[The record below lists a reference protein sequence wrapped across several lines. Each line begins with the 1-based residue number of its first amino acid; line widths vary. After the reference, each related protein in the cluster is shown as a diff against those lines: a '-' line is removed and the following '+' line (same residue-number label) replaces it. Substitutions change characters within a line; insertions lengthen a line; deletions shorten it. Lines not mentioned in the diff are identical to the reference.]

1 MTRITKDEAM
11 MNSNYESD
19 PITGLPLSGHL
30 TCLVDIFPF
39 SIREMRG
46 QPAAAATP
54 H

>member
-39 SIREMRG
+39 SIREIRD
-46 QPAAAATP
+46 QLLAAATP
-54 H
+54 R